1 MKRNQNAVKV
11 SSVFFSKLSSQ
22 EISEELEVQFDQ
34 KEIELL
40 QKLAGEDGLVV

>member
-11 SSVFFSKLSSQ
+11 SECLLFLLLQ